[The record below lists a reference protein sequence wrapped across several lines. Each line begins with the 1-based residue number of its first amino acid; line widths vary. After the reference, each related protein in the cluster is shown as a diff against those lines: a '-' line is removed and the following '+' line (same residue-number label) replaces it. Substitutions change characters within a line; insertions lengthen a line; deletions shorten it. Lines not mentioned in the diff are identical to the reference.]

1 MDIKG
6 RILRQIDPARP
17 GVFLRSEF
25 NDLGGRTQVTEALRA
40 LVESHQLERLE
51 RGIYAHPGTV
61 ARLGRAGLLATKE
74 HGSARGNVVTAI
86 TKLARRLAKREGV
99 QYAARYMD
107 SWASAVTSLA
117 GDTVQSDD
125 TDDLLVALTR
135 EDKLSGQEMVKLVM
149 AHHRL
154 KGV

>member
-1 MDIKG
+1 
-6 RILRQIDPARP
+6 
-17 GVFLRSEF
+17 
-25 NDLGGRTQVTEALRA
+25 
-40 LVESHQLERLE
+40 
-51 RGIYAHPGTV
+51 
-61 ARLGRAGLLATKE
+61 
-74 HGSARGNVVTAI
+74 
-86 TKLARRLAKREGV
+86 
-99 QYAARYMD
+99 MD